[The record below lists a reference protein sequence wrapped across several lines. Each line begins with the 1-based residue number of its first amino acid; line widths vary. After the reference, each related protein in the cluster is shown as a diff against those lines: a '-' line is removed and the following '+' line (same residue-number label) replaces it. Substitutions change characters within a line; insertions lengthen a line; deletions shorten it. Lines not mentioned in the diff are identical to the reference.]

1 MKVSNM
7 KIIKNVLKNE
17 INIRTEKNYPIE
29 GIEFIDITPL
39 ILQKETLKE
48 ITEKFVEYLKEKEID
63 YIVAPE
69 ARGFLFGTT
78 VANTLNVGCIPVRKK
93 GKLPPT
99 TVEMQFEYEKE
110 YGKDILELPKLV
122 NQSYENKKFYI
133 LQDKFDI
140 GTNWEICL
148 DKETG
153 LPLKEINMNGL
164 RSYYSDNKEKNIDEN
179 EIESYL
185 NQKQDILIN
194 SSDSITEYKYEFDM
208 VTDEDVKMPD
218 LSEYE
223 IERKE
228 N

>member
-1 MKVSNM
+1 MSNM

-133 LQDKFDI
+133 IDDI
-140 GTNWEICL
+140 YA
-148 DKETG
+148 TG
-153 LPLKEINMNGL
+153 NTMKAIKQSIEKLGGEVVGQGVVMNIVEL
-164 RSYYSDNKEKNIDEN
+164 NNNKELFSLIDVN
-179 EIESYL
+179 EE
-185 NQKQDILIN
+185 
-194 SSDSITEYKYEFDM
+194 
-208 VTDEDVKMPD
+208 
-218 LSEYE
+218 
-223 IERKE
+223 
-228 N
+228 

>member
-1 MKVSNM
+1 M

-133 LQDKFDI
+133 IDDI
-140 GTNWEICL
+140 YA
-148 DKETG
+148 TG
-153 LPLKEINMNGL
+153 NTMKAIKQSIEKLGGEVVGQGVVMNIVEL
-164 RSYYSDNKEKNIDEN
+164 NNNKELFSLIDVN
-179 EIESYL
+179 EE
-185 NQKQDILIN
+185 
-194 SSDSITEYKYEFDM
+194 
-208 VTDEDVKMPD
+208 
-218 LSEYE
+218 
-223 IERKE
+223 
-228 N
+228 